1 MRKLIITGDDFGLA
15 VPVNEAIEEA
25 HRRGV
30 LTSASLMIGAEAA
43 SDAVERA
50 KQLPSLRVGLHV
62 VLVDGRSVLSRSAV
76 PDLVDDERRFM
87 SDPVAA
93 GIKYFFKRSVRRQL
107 EAEIRSQFKAFEQ
120 TGLVLDHVNGHNHM
134 HLHPVVLGL
143 ILKVGREFGLRA
155 MRLPYEP
162 VMPSWRASR
171 QKLVPKI
178 VTWLFLYPWIRFLKA
193 RLKRSGIRCNDFIF
207 GLHESG
213 HLRQDVLLRILRC
226 VPHGVTEIY
235 CHPATRRCFELDRV
249 MPDYDHEQEF
259 QALIS
264 PAVREAVAAPDFQ
277 RIAFSEL

>member
-1 MRKLIITGDDFGLA
+1 
-15 VPVNEAIEEA
+15 
-25 HRRGV
+25 
-30 LTSASLMIGAEAA
+30 
-43 SDAVERA
+43 
-50 KQLPSLRVGLHV
+50 
-62 VLVDGRSVLSRSAV
+62 
-76 PDLVDDERRFM
+76 
-87 SDPVAA
+87 
-93 GIKYFFKRSVRRQL
+93 
-107 EAEIRSQFKAFEQ
+107 
-120 TGLVLDHVNGHNHM
+120 
-134 HLHPVVLGL
+134 
-143 ILKVGREFGLRA
+143 
-155 MRLPYEP
+155 
-162 VMPSWRASR
+162 MPSWRASR